1 MPLTRGRSVR
11 FDGLLHR
18 DSFETGSFGNRSRLF
33 SGLGPPRRVGGILGA
48 RAPVA
53 QWIERWVPDPKV
65 AGSSPVGRAITHV
78 LFVCRKGTTALRP
91 VLSTGAVTAR
101 PEPSSPNTFGHPRRE
116 SVTRAPP
123 EGTFSART

>member
-33 SGLGPPRRVGGILGA
+33 SGLGPRRRVGGILGA

-65 AGSSPVGRAITHV
+65 AGSSPVGRATEPSRAAPPGARA
-78 LFVCRKGTTALRP
+78 LLRP
-91 VLSTGAVTAR
+91 SCGNLHVRHALVGDDPPVT
-101 PEPSSPNTFGHPRRE
+101 H
-116 SVTRAPP
+116 
-123 EGTFSART
+123 

>member
-65 AGSSPVGRAITHV
+65 AGSSPVGRATST
-78 LFVCRKGTTALRP
+78 LLGSASAKQPGTDDRLAGGFCVIAHSSGRDGRTFTSATRP
-91 VLSTGAVTAR
+91 SAMMR
-101 PEPSSPNTFGHPRRE
+101 PSR
-116 SVTRAPP
+116 
-123 EGTFSART
+123 

>member
-18 DSFETGSFGNRSRLF
+18 DSFETGSFGNRARLF
-33 SGLGPPRRVGGILGA
+33 TGVRAPRRAGGILGA

-65 AGSSPVGRAITHV
+65 AGSSPVGRA
-78 LFVCRKGTTALRP
+78 TA
-91 VLSTGAVTAR
+91 
-101 PEPSSPNTFGHPRRE
+101 
-116 SVTRAPP
+116 
-123 EGTFSART
+123 TFSGSASANPWAYADGVSLTDTILLPAMVIRS

>member
-65 AGSSPVGRAITHV
+65 AGSSPVGRANATFSGSATRRSRIV
-78 LFVCRKGTTALRP
+78 P
-91 VLSTGAVTAR
+91 AVMRQPAR
-101 PEPSSPNTFGHPRRE
+101 PPR
-116 SVTRAPP
+116 
-123 EGTFSART
+123 ARRR

>member
-65 AGSSPVGRAITHV
+65 AGSSPVGRAI
-78 LFVCRKGTTALRP
+78 
-91 VLSTGAVTAR
+91 S
-101 PEPSSPNTFGHPRRE
+101 
-116 SVTRAPP
+116 
-123 EGTFSART
+123 TFSGSASANPWAYADGVSLTNPPRPRADAGHDGGHGRVVELDPVELRQDRLLPH